1 MSQVAGR
8 NAAFL
13 EEMGIGA
20 HWSLRRAAMTQLE
33 PAAEYAEPAMV
44 AEAVAAV
51 LPVATAPAAQ
61 PAPTVVS
68 DDAFAAALAGAVNA
82 RQDGAQELAST
93 VAAPQEFVRAPATPV
108 AASQAF
114 IAADADAPELMQS
127 APVQS
132 ATGIDD
138 VPTPTPMPA
147 PMPAPLRHAAAS
159 APPSSPEP
167 SDVSDSADDSTAWF
181 DDAPTPARPAPVSDE
196 AIAMMDW
203 PALKT
208 AIATCTRCDLCATR
222 RGVVPGRGAAD
233 AQWIAIG
240 AGPNRLDE
248 KENRA
253 ITGDAG
259 QLLDN
264 MLKAIALTSER
275 DVYIT
280 NLVKCRP
287 STADGA
293 DRAPTPDE
301 VAACRPYLER
311 ELALTGAAMAIT
323 FGQHAA
329 KGLLGAAARGKVL
342 RYGELPVVASY
353 HPDDLLRRPEDKAK
367 AWGDLCLARAARDGA
382 V

>member
-1 MSQVAGR
+1 MSQATSR

-13 EEMGIGA
+13 EEMGVGA
-20 HWSLRRAAMTQLE
+20 HWTLRRAAMTQLE
-33 PAAEYAEPAMV
+33 SPL
-44 AEAVAAV
+44 AVAQTAM
-51 LPVATAPAAQ
+51 PEESGADVALVTPAPAI
-61 PAPTVVS
+61 VS
-68 DDAFAAALAGAVNA
+68 DDAFAAALADAVTTPRELVQESAGAVGASRVVA
-82 RQDGAQELAST
+82 REPLAP
-93 VAAPQEFVRAPATPV
+93 AEAPQEMVAADVDVPAPARS
-108 AASQAF
+108 AA
-114 IAADADAPELMQS
+114 
-127 APVQS
+127 
-132 ATGIDD
+132 
-138 VPTPTPMPA
+138 MPA
-147 PMPAPLRHAAAS
+147 AAGAS
-159 APPSSPEP
+159 APLPAPAPVRHASANTPPSS
-167 SDVSDSADDSTAWF
+167 SDASAASDPADDSMAWF
-181 DDAPTPARPAPVSDE
+181 DDAPAPARPAPVSDE

-222 RGVVPGRGAAD
+222 RGVVPGRGAID
-233 AQWIAIG
+233 AQWMAIG
-240 AGPNRLDE
+240 AGPGRLDE

-259 QLLDN
+259 QLLEN

-287 STADGA
+287 SSADGA

-301 VAACRPYLER
+301 AAACRPYLER
-311 ELALTGAAMAIT
+311 ELALTGAAMLVT
-323 FGQHAA
+323 LGQAAA

-342 RYGELPVVASY
+342 RRGELPVVATY

-382 V
+382 A